1 MSLMIYI
8 TRDTHGDFSRVETF
22 CRKMKTTK
30 AAGVGHKTIVIGGA
44 YSVDKSTEEWLEQ
57 IDKKLDYRKWYAGHY
72 HIEKKSINWRS
83 CSITMAVWENER
95 DFRKG

>member
-1 MSLMIYI
+1 MSSVRR
-8 TRDTHGDFSRVETF
+8 TSGA
-22 CRKMKTTK
+22 TTK

-72 HIEKKSINWRS
+72 HIEKKIDKLEIMFNNYG
-83 CSITMAVWENER
+83 CLGE
-95 DFRKG
+95 